1 MSMAARPKI
10 TVLAGGRDDTPPGGG
25 TGSGGGASVPDDW
38 RTDLLRTGDGACKAT
53 AGNLQLILRNDPA
66 IAGVFR
72 YNEFT
77 SRVDVVGVIPG
88 PVSLPAGPLADQ
100 HLAALGAWLSR
111 GDTYRLSARPQQ
123 IAEAVSLAAHE
134 HAFHPVRDYFDAL
147 AWDGKE
153 RLAGALNTY
162 LGAAAG
168 PYSQRVSCMLFVAV
182 VARVFKPGCK
192 VDFVVILESLHQGVG
207 KSTMVRNLI
216 NPDWYVESI
225 ETMGGREFLMSIR
238 GALIVELGE
247 LSVLSRA
254 DYNRVKQAI
263 TAQIDTYR
271 DPFARCVASYPRQC
285 VFVGTT
291 NQDDWNR
298 DPSGARRFLPVRVIA
313 ADLESFLHDR
323 DQLWAEAVH
332 LYQQGFD
339 YWTLPDA
346 AEAEQ
351 DDRFDDDIWQEPIAN
366 WLDGRAGDGTY
377 PVTID
382 MLPADQGRGVRSATP
397 HQLMTCALGVDLPKQ
412 SRADWM
418 RVAAIMRRLGW
429 PKERVQRGSTRS
441 YRYLRPLGSA
451 SDVPF

>member
-10 TVLAGGRDDTPPGGG
+10 TVLAGGKDEPPKGGG
-25 TGSGGGASVPDDW
+25 GNGGGASAPDDW
-38 RTDLLRTGDGACKAT
+38 RNELLRMGDGACKPT

-72 YNEFT
+72 FNLFT
-77 SRVDVVGVIPG
+77 SRVDVVGTIPG
-88 PVSLPAGPLADQ
+88 PIDLEPGPLTDP
-100 HLAALGAWLSR
+100 HIAALGAWLSR

-123 IAEAVSLAAHE
+123 LMESIALAAQE

-153 RLAGALNTY
+153 RLADTLTTY
-162 LGAAAG
+162 LGAAAE
-168 PYSQRVSCMLFVAV
+168 PYSQRVACMLFVAV

-192 VDFVVILESLHQGVG
+192 LDFVVILESLHQGAG
-207 KSTMVRNLI
+207 KSTWVRHLI
-216 NPDWYVESI
+216 NPDWFVESI

-254 DYNRVKQAI
+254 DFNRVKQAI
-263 TAQIDTYR
+263 TAQVDTYR

-298 DPSGARRFLPVRVIA
+298 DPSGARRFLPVRVVA
-313 ADLESFLHDR
+313 ADMDSFLRDR

-332 LYQQGFD
+332 LYRQGFD
-339 YWTLPDA
+339 YWTLPDD
-346 AEAEQ
+346 AERQ
-351 DDRFDDDIWQEPIAN
+351 QGDRFDEDIWQEPIAN
-366 WLDGRAGDGTY
+366 WLDGRGSEGSY
-377 PVTID
+377 PVTVD
-382 MLPADQGRGVRSATP
+382 MLPSDQGRGVRSATP
-397 HQLMTCALGVDLPKQ
+397 HQLMSCALGVDLPKQ

-418 RVAAIMRRLGW
+418 RVAAIMRHLGW
-429 PKERVQRGSTRS
+429 PKERVQRGSTRT
-441 YRYLRPLGSA
+441 YRYLRPLESA
-451 SDVPF
+451 SDAPF